1 MNAELQTVC
10 DRFQQELAGLEA
22 EAAQLHPGKDP
33 ERWNMQQIMEHLLL
47 TYQSTSEGLRRRLEK
62 GTATRVSAT
71 WPQRV
76 AKTTVLRFRYLPFG
90 RKSPESV
97 APKSGS
103 PCLSGEE
110 LSVRMRNELAAM
122 DALLCQ
128 CEQQLGR
135 SPLQP
140 HFAFGPLTAAQWRR
154 FHAIHAAHHLK
165 QIRRLR
171 RELAT
176 AA

>member
-1 MNAELQTVC
+1 MHAELEAVC
-10 DRFQQELAGLEA
+10 DRFQQALAGIDGRL
-22 EAAQLHPGKDP
+22 AQVHPGNDP
-33 ERWNMQQIMEHLLL
+33 QRWNTQQIVEHLLL
-47 TYQSTSEGLRRRLEK
+47 TYRNTSEALERRLQK

-71 WPQRV
+71 WTQRI
-76 AKTTVLRFRYLPFG
+76 AKTAVLRLRYLPPG

-97 APKSGS
+97 APKPGV
-103 PCLSGEE
+103 PRMDGAE
-110 LSVRMRNELAAM
+110 LSLLMRSELAAM
-122 DALLCQ
+122 DTLLCQ
-128 CEQQLGR
+128 CEQHLGHV
-135 SPLQP
+135 PLQA

-171 RELAT
+171 RELVT